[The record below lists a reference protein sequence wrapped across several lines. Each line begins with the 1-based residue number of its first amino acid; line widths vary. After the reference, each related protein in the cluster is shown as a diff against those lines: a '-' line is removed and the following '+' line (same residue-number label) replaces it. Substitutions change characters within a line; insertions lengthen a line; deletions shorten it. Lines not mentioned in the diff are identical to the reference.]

1 MYSGSTFRTK
11 SGRLMGVHQKIDRIA
26 RRHVLPLV
34 PSALRFPSAHD
45 ILHFEGMNG
54 PDGIK
59 RKNPGVDEPWHFID
73 PYHQGDHELYGM
85 IEDHIHNLGTAL
97 HEKNHER
104 AAFEAAW
111 LAHTIVD
118 GLTPAHHYPLE
129 EKLEELRGEGMET
142 RNSRKDKL
150 VMPGLNRRKQLRN
163 NWEFWGT
170 KGVMTTHLAFEFGI
184 ASTIATLRFDE
195 AGPSEH
201 QLAAVKAG
209 QFIAVYKDILASIAE
224 MNMYEEF
231 TKAGWTRHLANE
243 TKNILIPQILRA
255 VTLGWYAAIVA
266 AQEEQA

>member
-26 RRHVLPLV
+26 RRHILRHV
-34 PSALRFPSAHD
+34 PKGFHFPSSRD

-73 PYHQGDHELYGM
+73 PEQLEDNELFGM
-85 IEDHIHNLGTAL
+85 IDDHIHNLGTAL
-97 HEKNHER
+97 AEKNEQR

-150 VMPGLNRRKQLRN
+150 VMPGLNRRNQLRN

-170 KGVMTTHLAFEFGI
+170 KGVMTTHLAFEFGV
-184 ASTIATLRFDE
+184 ASTIATLRFDDASPTGKE
-195 AGPSEH
+195 LDE
-201 QLAAVKAG
+201 VKAG
-209 QFIAVYKDILASIAE
+209 NFITIYKDILASIAE

-243 TKNILIPQILRA
+243 TKNILIPQIIKA
-255 VTLGWYAAIVA
+255 VTLGWYAAIHDG
-266 AQEEQA
+266 QEAK